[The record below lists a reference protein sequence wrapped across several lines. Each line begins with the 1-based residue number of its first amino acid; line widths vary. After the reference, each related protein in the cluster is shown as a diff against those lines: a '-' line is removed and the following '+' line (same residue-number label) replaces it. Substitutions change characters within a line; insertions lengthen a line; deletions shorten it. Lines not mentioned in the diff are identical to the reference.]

1 MAAAMAGGDGAA
13 MFVRELR
20 CEGASLSYRL
30 ELLEGAVEVF
40 ATVVVIGV
48 DAGAAPAHQLVLC
61 SPSQGGDLFS

>member
-30 ELLEGAVEVF
+30 ELLERAVEVF
-40 ATVVVIGV
+40 ATVIGI
-48 DAGAAPAHQLVLC
+48 DAGAAPAHELVLC